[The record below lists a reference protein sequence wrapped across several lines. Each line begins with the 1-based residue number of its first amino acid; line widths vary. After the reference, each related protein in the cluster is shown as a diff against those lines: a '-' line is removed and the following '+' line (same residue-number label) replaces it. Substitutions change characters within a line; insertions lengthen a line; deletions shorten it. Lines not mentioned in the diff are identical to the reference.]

1 MTIGADMPLKSQFEA
16 LVRDTGKGSRAN
28 DEKMPK
34 QERALDFKTMVKV
47 ALPKLKPDRD
57 GASDEEMPAKVDETG
72 EPDQI
77 KLSTVSVQGVFG
89 QTILALEQL
98 LERQR
103 DDQGDQAAA
112 PIKIPESED
121 AESIIPAAK
130 TVQATVDKVKGQEA
144 PFPDDRTATPAQAR
158 TKPMPQPDLPDV
170 EPAPQAV
177 KSRPAPA
184 PVSVGDAV
192 AQVPEARNGKGATLE
207 QSAAPVMNTSAT
219 TPPVSAQ
226 AETRLATVPVAVT
239 PQPASRP
246 QVTAVQI
253 LSDRTTGAAR
263 TLVVQLQPIELGT
276 VTARLRLT
284 PEGMHI
290 QLTAETKAMAEH
302 LAKDHDALG
311 KALQRAGVADDA
323 SLVTISVVDRSS
335 AISNT
340 AAGQQ
345 NLAGQEQQS
354 SARGNGQ
361 SHSGFQETSDDRS
374 TPQQPFGDSLADE
387 REEKLAR
394 ADMEYNLSRS
404 LVV

>member
-1 MTIGADMPLKSQFEA
+1 MPLKSQFEA

-57 GASDEEMPAKVDETG
+57 GASDEEIPAKVDETG

-77 KLSTVSVQGVFG
+77 KSSTVSVHGVFG

-121 AESIIPAAK
+121 AESIIAAAK
-130 TVQATVDKVKGQEA
+130 TVPATVDKVKGQEA
-144 PFPDDRTATPAQAR
+144 PFPDDKTAAPAQAG
-158 TKPMPQPDLPDV
+158 TKPMADLPDV
-170 EPAPQAV
+170 EPLPQAV

-192 AQVPEARNGKGATLE
+192 AQVPEARNGKGTTLE
-207 QSAAPVMNTSAT
+207 QPAAPVMHTSAA

>member
-1 MTIGADMPLKSQFEA
+1 MPLKSQFEA

-47 ALPKLKPDRD
+47 ALPKLKLDRD
-57 GASDEEMPAKVDETG
+57 GASDEEIPAKVDETG

-77 KLSTVSVQGVFG
+77 KSSTVSVQGVFG

-121 AESIIPAAK
+121 AESIIAAAK
-130 TVQATVDKVKGQEA
+130 TVPATVDKVKGQEA
-144 PFPDDRTATPAQAR
+144 PFPDDKTASPAQAG
-158 TKPMPQPDLPDV
+158 TKPMADLPDV
-170 EPAPQAV
+170 EPVPQAV

-192 AQVPEARNGKGATLE
+192 AQVPEARNGKGTTLE
-207 QSAAPVMNTSAT
+207 QPAAPVMHTSVT

>member
-1 MTIGADMPLKSQFEA
+1 MPLKSQFEA

-47 ALPKLKPDRD
+47 ALPKLKLDRD
-57 GASDEEMPAKVDETG
+57 GASDEEIPAKVDETG

-77 KLSTVSVQGVFG
+77 KSSTVSVQGVFG

-121 AESIIPAAK
+121 AESIISAAK
-130 TVQATVDKVKGQEA
+130 TVPATVDKVKGQEA
-144 PFPDDRTATPAQAR
+144 PFPDDKTASPAQAG
-158 TKPMPQPDLPDV
+158 TKPMADLPDV
-170 EPAPQAV
+170 EPVPQAV

-192 AQVPEARNGKGATLE
+192 AQVPEARNGKGTTLE
-207 QSAAPVMNTSAT
+207 QWAAPVMHTSAT

>member
-1 MTIGADMPLKSQFEA
+1 MPLKSQFEA

-47 ALPKLKPDRD
+47 ALPKLKLDRD
-57 GASDEEMPAKVDETG
+57 GASDEEIPAKVDETG

-77 KLSTVSVQGVFG
+77 KSSTVSVQGVFG

-121 AESIIPAAK
+121 AESIIAAAK
-130 TVQATVDKVKGQEA
+130 TVPATVDKVKGQEA
-144 PFPDDRTATPAQAR
+144 PFPDDKTASPAQAG
-158 TKPMPQPDLPDV
+158 TKPMADLPDV
-170 EPAPQAV
+170 EPVPQAV

-192 AQVPEARNGKGATLE
+192 AQVPEARNGKGTTLE
-207 QSAAPVMNTSAT
+207 QPAAPVMHTSAT

>member
-47 ALPKLKPDRD
+47 ALPKLKLDRD
-57 GASDEEMPAKVDETG
+57 GASDEEIPAKVDETG

-77 KLSTVSVQGVFG
+77 KSSTVSVQGVFG

-121 AESIIPAAK
+121 AESIISAAK
-130 TVQATVDKVKGQEA
+130 TVPATVDKVKGQEA
-144 PFPDDRTATPAQAR
+144 PFPDDKTASPAQAG
-158 TKPMPQPDLPDV
+158 TKPMADLPDV
-170 EPAPQAV
+170 EPVPQAV

-192 AQVPEARNGKGATLE
+192 AQVPEARNGKGTTLE
-207 QSAAPVMNTSAT
+207 QPAAPVMHTSAT

>member
-1 MTIGADMPLKSQFEA
+1 MPLKSQFEA

-57 GASDEEMPAKVDETG
+57 GASDEEIPAKVDETG

-77 KLSTVSVQGVFG
+77 KSSTVSVQGVFG

-121 AESIIPAAK
+121 AESIIAAAK
-130 TVQATVDKVKGQEA
+130 TVPATVDKVKEQEA
-144 PFPDDRTATPAQAR
+144 PFPDDKTAAPAQAG
-158 TKPMPQPDLPDV
+158 TKPMADLPDV
-170 EPAPQAV
+170 EPVPQAV

-192 AQVPEARNGKGATLE
+192 AQVPEARNGKGTTLE
-207 QSAAPVMNTSAT
+207 QPAAPVMHTSAT
-219 TPPVSAQ
+219 TPPVPAQ

>member
-1 MTIGADMPLKSQFEA
+1 MPLKSQFEA

-57 GASDEEMPAKVDETG
+57 GASDEEIPAKVDETG

-77 KLSTVSVQGVFG
+77 KSSTVSVQGVFG

-121 AESIIPAAK
+121 AESIIAAAK
-130 TVQATVDKVKGQEA
+130 TVPATVDKVKGQEA
-144 PFPDDRTATPAQAR
+144 PFPDDKTAAPAQAG
-158 TKPMPQPDLPDV
+158 TKPMADLPDV
-170 EPAPQAV
+170 EPLPQAV

-192 AQVPEARNGKGATLE
+192 AQVPEARNGKGTTLE
-207 QSAAPVMNTSAT
+207 QPAAPVMHTSAA

>member
-1 MTIGADMPLKSQFEA
+1 MPLKSQFEA

-57 GASDEEMPAKVDETG
+57 GASDEEIPAKVDETG

-77 KLSTVSVQGVFG
+77 KSSTVSVQGVFG

-121 AESIIPAAK
+121 AESIIAAAK
-130 TVQATVDKVKGQEA
+130 TVPATVDKVKGQEA
-144 PFPDDRTATPAQAR
+144 PFPDDKTAAPAQAG
-158 TKPMPQPDLPDV
+158 TKPMADLPDV
-170 EPAPQAV
+170 EPVPQAV

-192 AQVPEARNGKGATLE
+192 AQVPEARNGKGTTLE
-207 QSAAPVMNTSAT
+207 QPAAPVMHTSAT
-219 TPPVSAQ
+219 TLPVSAQ

>member
-1 MTIGADMPLKSQFEA
+1 MPLKSQFEA

-47 ALPKLKPDRD
+47 ALPKLKLDRD
-57 GASDEEMPAKVDETG
+57 GASDEEIPAKVDETG

-77 KLSTVSVQGVFG
+77 KSSTVSVQGVFG

-121 AESIIPAAK
+121 AESIISAAK
-130 TVQATVDKVKGQEA
+130 TVPATVDKVKGQEA
-144 PFPDDRTATPAQAR
+144 PFPDDKTASPAQAG
-158 TKPMPQPDLPDV
+158 TKPMADLPDV
-170 EPAPQAV
+170 EPVPQAV

-192 AQVPEARNGKGATLE
+192 AQVPEARNGKGTTLE
-207 QSAAPVMNTSAT
+207 QPAAPVMHTSAT